1 MQTAILSRTEV
12 LVVTDERY
20 LDGRLE
26 VNPSPSPTFLLKPA
40 TVRVFLWL
48 RYIYI
53 AKQYKKTLRYALR
66 LY

>member
-1 MQTAILSRTEV
+1 MQTAIPSRTEV

-26 VNPSPSPTFLLKPA
+26 VNPSPLPTFLLEPA
-40 TVRVFLWL
+40 TVRVFLCVK
-48 RYIYI
+48 YINI
-53 AKQYKKTLRYALR
+53 AKQYKKTFYYALR

>member
-1 MQTAILSRTEV
+1 MQTAILSRAEV

-26 VNPSPSPTFLLKPA
+26 VNPSPLPTFLLKPA
-40 TVRVFLWL
+40 TVRVFLWVY
-48 RYIYI
+48 YIII
-53 AKQYKKTLRYALR
+53 AKQYKKTFYYALR